1 MRYIGFPEIFAIFML
16 AVVLFWGD
24 KLGPAIRDLFRGGPR
39 PPSHPIPADD
49 STVLNRPRKTER
61 GAKQF
66 LAGFVVL
73 AAPFALLNRRPSERR
88 PVA

>member
-1 MRYIGFPEIFAIFML
+1 MRYIGFPEILSTPMVVVLFMV

-49 STVLNRPRKTER
+49 SRI
-61 GAKQF
+61 
-66 LAGFVVL
+66 
-73 AAPFALLNRRPSERR
+73 LNRRPSERR

>member
-1 MRYIGFPEIFAIFML
+1 MHSIGFPEIFAILIL

-39 PPSHPIPADD
+39 PPSHPIPSND
-49 STVLNRPRKTER
+49 STI
-61 GAKQF
+61 
-66 LAGFVVL
+66 
-73 AAPFALLNRRPSERR
+73 LNRRRSEHP

>member
-1 MRYIGFPEIFAIFML
+1 MRYIGFPEILAIFMV

-49 STVLNRPRKTER
+49 SRI
-61 GAKQF
+61 
-66 LAGFVVL
+66 
-73 AAPFALLNRRPSERR
+73 LNRRRSEHR
-88 PVA
+88 PLA